1 MNPIYFIVLPRILL
15 ENIKNTVL
23 FSVHCNNP
31 SSMVST
37 DGVRELSE
45 KEGKM
50 NIIPLFFYSFT
61 LNKSQ

>member
-1 MNPIYFIVLPRILL
+1 
-15 ENIKNTVL
+15 
-23 FSVHCNNP
+23 
-31 SSMVST
+31 MVST

-61 LNKSQ
+61 LNIKQAAIMYYIFVLIEIIQYYRI

>member
-1 MNPIYFIVLPRILL
+1 MLL
-15 ENIKNTVL
+15 ENIKDTIL
-23 FSVHCNNP
+23 LSVHCNNP

-50 NIIPLFFYSFT
+50 NIIPVFFYSFT
-61 LNKSQ
+61 LNIKTLRHNNVL